1 MDVSL
6 TSLVLRVTSCA
17 LQNLADMPMNTSTR
31 VPTVPQP
38 LERRFQWGDL
48 IVLLGVVVLLYVG
61 VSLAVHAP
69 LALRG
74 PEISLAPEVLPYYA
88 ALSVGRMAAAYT
100 ISLLVALLYG
110 RAAAEYRQAEQVLLP
125 LLDVLQSIP
134 ILSFLPVVLLSFSA
148 VLPPRVAAELAAIIL
163 IFTSQAWNLIFAWY
177 QSLKTLPSEL
187 REASAIFHFNG
198 WLRFRTLELPFAA
211 ISLIWNS
218 MMSWAGGWFFLMAAE
233 IFTVGERDFR
243 LPGLGSYLQEAAN
256 RGDIAAIAWG
266 LGTLVSVIVV
276 LDQLVWR
283 PLLAW
288 SSRFKLEMVAGAEAP
303 SSWFYSVL
311 GHSRLIHASQHV
323 VRRGITHLDVA
334 LLKWFPP
341 PALEAETTKRPPRRA
356 YAIALLGGA
365 VILYGLYRAGSM
377 LLLVSAVQWLT
388 VAVGVGATL
397 LRVVAALVIALSW
410 TLPLGVA
417 IGTRPHLAARVQPLA
432 QIAASIPATALFPV
446 VVLVIAGLP
455 AGMNLAAV
463 LLMLMGTQWYLL
475 FNVIAGA
482 SAIPQDLQYT
492 AGLLQLSRW
501 RRWRI
506 LILPALFP
514 YLITGAVTASGGA
527 WNASIVAE
535 YSDFAGNPRYVIG
548 VGSLIARATSAGTY
562 PLLLAATLA
571 MIGAVVTINRL
582 VWRRLYR
589 VAEARYRLE

>member
-1 MDVSL
+1 
-6 TSLVLRVTSCA
+6 
-17 LQNLADMPMNTSTR
+17 MNKPAQ
-31 VPTVPQP
+31 VFHVPQP

-61 VSLAVHAP
+61 VSLAVYTP
-69 LALRG
+69 LALRRS
-74 PEISLAPEVLPYYA
+74 EISLAPEALPYYA
-88 ALSVGRMAAAYT
+88 ALSVGRMAAAYLL
-100 ISLLVALLYG
+100 SLLVALLYG
-110 RAAAEYRQAEQVLLP
+110 RAAAEHRQAEQVLLP

-148 VLPPRVAAELAAIIL
+148 VLPPRVAAELAAIVL

-177 QSLKTLPSEL
+177 QSLKTIPSEL
-187 REASAIFHFNG
+187 REASAIFRFNG
-198 WLRFRTLELPFAA
+198 WWRFRTMELPFAA

-243 LPGLGSYLQEAAN
+243 LPGLGAYLQEAAS
-256 RGDIAAIAWG
+256 RGDITAIAWG
-266 LGTLVSVIVV
+266 LGTLVSVIVI
-276 LDQLVWR
+276 LDQLLWR

-288 SSRFKLEMVAGAEAP
+288 ASRFKLEMVAGAEAP

-311 GHSRLIHASQHV
+311 GHSRLIRASQHV
-323 VRRGITHLDVA
+323 VRRGVTYLDVA
-334 LLKWFPP
+334 LLQWFPFAGTP
-341 PALEAETTKRPPRRA
+341 AETTSRLPWGA
-356 YAIALLGGA
+356 YATGLLGGT
-365 VILYGLYRAGSM
+365 VFLYGAYRAGSM
-377 LLLVSAVQWLT
+377 LLLVSAPQWRDI
-388 VAVGVGATL
+388 AVGVGATL
-397 LRVVAALVIALSW
+397 LRVLAALIIALSW
-410 TLPLGVA
+410 TLPVGVA
-417 IGTRPHLAARVQPLA
+417 IGTRPHLAARMQPLA

-446 VVLVIAGLP
+446 VVLVVAELP
-455 AGMNLAAV
+455 AGLNLAAV

-482 SAIPQDLQYT
+482 TAIPQDLQYT

-501 RRWRI
+501 KRWRI

-535 YSDFAGNPRYVIG
+535 YADFAGYSRTITG
-548 VGSLIARATSAGTY
+548 VGALIAQATASGTY

-571 MIGAVVTINRL
+571 MIGSVVTINRL

>member
-1 MDVSL
+1 M
-6 TSLVLRVTSCA
+6 
-17 LQNLADMPMNTSTR
+17 
-31 VPTVPQP
+31 
-38 LERRFQWGDL
+38 
-48 IVLLGVVVLLYVG
+48 
-61 VSLAVHAP
+61 
-69 LALRG
+69 
-74 PEISLAPEVLPYYA
+74 
-88 ALSVGRMAAAYT
+88 
-100 ISLLVALLYG
+100 
-110 RAAAEYRQAEQVLLP
+110 P
-125 LLDVLQSIP
+125 LLDVLQSVP

-148 VLPPRVAAELAAIIL
+148 VLPPRIAAELAAIVL

-177 QSLKTLPSEL
+177 QSLKTIPSEL
-187 REASAIFHFNG
+187 REAAAIFHFNG

-243 LPGLGSYLQEAAN
+243 LPGLGAYLQEAAN

-266 LGTLVSVIVV
+266 LGALVSVVVV

-288 SSRFKLEMVAGAEAP
+288 SNRFKLEMVAGAEAP

-311 GHSRLIHASQHV
+311 RHSRLILSSQHV
-323 VRRGITHLDVA
+323 VRRGMTHLDVA

-341 PALEAETTKRPPRRA
+341 SETQTQTTKRPPWRA
-356 YAIALLGGA
+356 YAIAPLGGA
-365 VILYGLYRAGSM
+365 VLLYGLYRAGSM
-377 LLLVSAVQWLT
+377 LLLVSAAQWRDI
-388 VAVGVGATL
+388 AVGVGATL
-397 LRVVAALVIALSW
+397 LRVVAALVIALAW

-501 RRWRI
+501 KRWRI

-535 YSDFAGNPRYVIG
+535 YSDFAGYPRYVTG
-548 VGSLIARATSAGTY
+548 VGSLIAQATCIRHVSVTTGRHPGDDWHVWSPSTAWCGVASIVSPKHAIAWSKPCRSHPPYLTSNISTKCMVRTGTAWSPLRTSTSACMKGSSSPCWGLRVVGRAPCCASSPACSGRPKAACCIAASPCPASTRTP
-562 PLLLAATLA
+562 PLCFKALPSFP
-571 MIGAVVTINRL
+571 G
-582 VWRRLYR
+582 
-589 VAEARYRLE
+589 

>member
-1 MDVSL
+1 
-6 TSLVLRVTSCA
+6 
-17 LQNLADMPMNTSTR
+17 MNQPAR
-31 VPTVPQP
+31 LFTVPEP
-38 LERRFQWGDL
+38 VDRRFQWGDVV
-48 IVLLGVVVLLYVG
+48 VLLGVVVLIYAG
-61 VSLAVHAP
+61 VSLAMYSP
-69 LALRG
+69 LALRA
-74 PEISLAPEVLPYYA
+74 PDISIAPEVLPYYA
-88 ALSVGRMAAAYT
+88 VLSVGRMAAAYLL
-100 ISLLVALLYG
+100 SLLVALLYG
-110 RAAAEYRQAEQVLLP
+110 RAAAEHHQAEQVLMP

-148 VLPPRVAAELAAIIL
+148 VLPPRLAAELAAIVL

-177 QSLKTLPSEL
+177 QSLKTIPSEL
-187 REASAIFHFNG
+187 REASAIFRFNG
-198 WLRFRTLELPFAA
+198 WWRFRTLELPFAA

-243 LPGLGSYLQEAAN
+243 LPGLGAYLQEAAN

-266 LGTLVSVIVV
+266 LGTLVSVIVI

-311 GHSRLIHASQHV
+311 GHSRLIRASQHV
-323 VRRGITHLDVA
+323 VRRGLTHLDVA

-341 PALEAETTKRPPRRA
+341 PGTRAKPGKRPPWRA
-356 YAIALLGGA
+356 YAIAPLGGA
-365 VILYGLYRAGSM
+365 VLLYGLYRAGSM
-377 LLLVSAVQWLT
+377 LLLVSAAQWRD

-397 LRVVAALVIALSW
+397 LRVVAALVIALAW

-446 VVLVIAGLP
+446 VVLMIAGLP

-482 SAIPQDLQYT
+482 SAIPQDLRYT
-492 AGLLQLSRW
+492 ADLLQLSRW
-501 RRWRI
+501 KRWRI

-535 YSDFAGNPRYVIG
+535 YSDFAGNPRYVTG
-548 VGSLIARATSAGTY
+548 VGSLIAQATSAGIY

-571 MIGAVVTINRL
+571 MIGTVVTINRL